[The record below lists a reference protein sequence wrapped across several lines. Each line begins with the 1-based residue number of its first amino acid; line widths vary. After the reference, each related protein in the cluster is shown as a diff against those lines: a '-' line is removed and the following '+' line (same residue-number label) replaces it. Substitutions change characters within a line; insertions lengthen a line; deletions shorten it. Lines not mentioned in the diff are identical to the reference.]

1 MRALGNIFLA
11 TLDELQIEFPAKWG
25 NCFVKISHFSRTNFF
40 CRKFKIF
47 AKQFSHFAGNPI
59 NAKFCKENEN
69 FHYFLKNCCIFCLVF
84 HKIPHHFCFL
94 SQNSFSRKNAKFREK
109 VCEIRKKIFAKFHIF
124 SAKVFFLWKP
134 KFQSRI

>member
-1 MRALGNIFLA
+1 MGKLFRENFAFF
-11 TLDELQIEFPAKWG
+11 TDK
-25 NCFVKISHFSRTNFF
+25 FF

-124 SAKVFFLWKP
+124 FLQKFSFSENPSFKVVFKLRLAIIACSTF
-134 KFQSRI
+134 